1 MQARVHPSPLAA
13 TQPMSSSP
21 EVVSAATPA
30 ASATATGKPINL
42 PARPISTLRSMLR
55 RVMFGL
61 LFVLPIVLTGLIV
74 YYIYITLNDWLIK
87 PVAMLIIPKETAL
100 PYWDRIQIYVTT
112 PITLVAV
119 LLLLYFMGYAFQ
131 TRLNHWVDWIF
142 SHIPGVSIV
151 YRAIRDA
158 SLAMQGPDGL
168 KAIDTVVLVPF
179 PHPGARATGFL
190 MGESEDTETGR
201 PLVCVYI
208 PLALFPPSGYT
219 LVFPREEVTFTKW
232 EPTSPWKL
240 LLSGGLTVPKK
251 IPFPADRKVEPTEQ
265 VERV

>member
-1 MQARVHPSPLAA
+1 MK
-13 TQPMSSSP
+13 QPMPSSP
-21 EVVSAATPA
+21 EVLSPASTA
-30 ASATATGKPINL
+30 ASAVPEKAANL
-42 PARPISTLRSMLR
+42 PIKPISTLRSILR
-55 RVMFGL
+55 RIMFGL

-74 YYIYITLNDWLIK
+74 YYIYVMLNDWLIE
-87 PVAMLIIPKETAL
+87 PVAKLIIPKETAL
-100 PYWDRIQIYVTT
+100 PYWAEIQSYVTT
-112 PITLVAV
+112 PITLVTV
-119 LLLLYFMGYAFQ
+119 LLLLYFLGYAFQ
-131 TRLNHWVDWIF
+131 TRLNYWVDWVF

-208 PLALFPPSGYT
+208 PLALFPPSGYA
-219 LVFPREEVTFTKW
+219 LVFPREDVIFTKW
-232 EPTSPWKL
+232 EATSPWKL
-240 LLSGGLTVPKK
+240 LLSG
-251 IPFPADRKVEPTEQ
+251 
-265 VERV
+265 

>member
-1 MQARVHPSPLAA
+1 
-13 TQPMSSSP
+13 MSSSP
-21 EVVSAATPA
+21 EVFS
-30 ASATATGKPINL
+30 SATAPAAAASEKPVHL
-42 PARPISTLRSMLR
+42 PARPLSMLR
-55 RVMFGL
+55 SILRRVVFGL
-61 LFVLPIVLTGLIV
+61 LFILPIVLTGLIV
-74 YYIYITLNDWLIK
+74 YYVYITLNDWLIK
-87 PVAMLIIPKETAL
+87 PVATLIIPRETGIKN
-100 PYWDRIQIYVTT
+100 WDQIQSYVTT

-119 LLLLYFMGYAFQ
+119 LLLLYFLGYAFQ

-190 MGESEDTETGR
+190 MGESEDATTGK

-240 LLSGGLTVPKK
+240 LLSGGLTVPKR
-251 IPFPADRKVEPTEQ
+251 IPFAAEKEPP
-265 VERV
+265 RS

>member
-1 MQARVHPSPLAA
+1 
-13 TQPMSSSP
+13 MSSSP
-21 EVVSAATPA
+21 EAVSAATPA
-30 ASATATGKPINL
+30 ADASLTTKPTQL
-42 PARPISTLRSMLR
+42 PVRPLSTLRSMLR
-55 RVMFGL
+55 RVVFGL
-61 LFVLPIVLTGLIV
+61 LFILPIVLTGLIV
-74 YYIYITLNDWLIK
+74 YYVYTALNDWLIE
-87 PVAMLIIPKETAL
+87 PVAMLIIPKETGIV
-100 PYWDRIQIYVTT
+100 YWDQIQIYVTT
-112 PITLVAV
+112 PITLVVV
-119 LLLLYFMGYAFQ
+119 LMLLYFLGYAFQ
-131 TRLNHWVDWIF
+131 TRLNQWVDWIF

-190 MGESEDTETGR
+190 MGESEDAATGK

-240 LLSGGLTVPKK
+240 LLSGGLTVPKR
-251 IPFPADRKVEPTEQ
+251 IPFAAQKDSLTQ
-265 VERV
+265 

>member
-1 MQARVHPSPLAA
+1 
-13 TQPMSSSP
+13 MSSSP
-21 EVVSAATPA
+21 EVLSTDATAAPAAT
-30 ASATATGKPINL
+30 TGKPAQL
-42 PARPISTLRSMLR
+42 PVRPLSTLRSMLR

-61 LFVLPIVLTGLIV
+61 LFVLPIVLTGLMV
-74 YYIYITLNDWLIK
+74 YYIYFMLNDWLIE
-87 PVAMLIIPKETAL
+87 PVAMLIIPKETAI
-100 PYWDRIQIYVTT
+100 PYWATIQSYVTT
-112 PITLVAV
+112 PITLVTV
-119 LLLLYFMGYAFQ
+119 LLLLYFLGYAFQ
-131 TRLNHWVDWIF
+131 TRLNYWVDWIF

-190 MGESEDTETGR
+190 MGESEDATTGK

-219 LVFPREEVTFTKW
+219 LVFPREDVTFTKW
-232 EPTSPWKL
+232 EATSPWKL

-251 IPFPADRKVEPTEQ
+251 VPFENDQQAEELK
-265 VERV
+265 

>member
-1 MQARVHPSPLAA
+1 
-13 TQPMSSSP
+13 MSSSP
-21 EVVSAATPA
+21 EVISSASSAAVP
-30 ASATATGKPINL
+30 GKPVHL
-42 PARPISTLRSMLR
+42 PVRPLSTLRSMLR
-55 RVMFGL
+55 RVVFGL

-87 PVAMLIIPKETAL
+87 PVAMLIIPKETGIV
-100 PYWDRIQIYVTT
+100 YWDRYWDQVQVYVTT

-119 LLLLYFMGYAFQ
+119 LLLLYFLGYAFR
-131 TRLNHWVDWIF
+131 TRLNHWVDWVF
-142 SHIPGVSIV
+142 SHIPGVSTV

-179 PHPGARATGFL
+179 PHAGARATGFL
-190 MGESEDTETGR
+190 MGESEDATTGK

-240 LLSGGLTVPKK
+240 LLSGGLTVPKR
-251 IPFPADRKVEPTEQ
+251 IPFATEKSEKPPQ
-265 VERV
+265 SQP

>member
-1 MQARVHPSPLAA
+1 MPSPSEILSEITPPTNKPGAA
-13 TQPMSSSP
+13 KLTNAP
-21 EVVSAATPA
+21 V
-30 ASATATGKPINL
+30 
-42 PARPISTLRSMLR
+42 RPISTVRSILR

-74 YYIYITLNDWLIK
+74 YYIYIMLNAWLIE
-87 PVAMLIIPKETAL
+87 PVARLIIPKEVML
-100 PYWDRIQIYVTT
+100 PYWGDIQSYVTT
-112 PITLVAV
+112 PLTLVAV
-119 LLLLYFMGYAFQ
+119 LLLLYFLGYAFQ

-179 PHPGARATGFL
+179 PHAGARATGYL
-190 MGESEDTETGR
+190 MGESEDTDTGR

-208 PLALFPPSGYT
+208 PIALFPPSGYT
-219 LVFPREEVTFTKW
+219 LVFPREDVTLTKW
-232 EPTSPWKL
+232 EAASPWKL
-240 LLSGGLTVPKK
+240 LLSGGLTIPKK
-251 IPFPADRKVEPTEQ
+251 VPFEHEKSAVDQP
-265 VERV
+265 